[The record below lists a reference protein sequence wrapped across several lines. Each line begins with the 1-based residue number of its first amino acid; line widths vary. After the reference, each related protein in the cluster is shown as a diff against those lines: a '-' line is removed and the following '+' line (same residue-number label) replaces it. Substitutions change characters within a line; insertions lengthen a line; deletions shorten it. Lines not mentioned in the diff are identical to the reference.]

1 MAEYIFLA
9 VVLAVALYL
18 FWTQKVRPDMTA
30 VMVMLS
36 LVIPWPH
43 PDGTWRGVL
52 EPAEGFAGFGSAAV
66 LMIAGMF
73 ILGRAIVRTGA
84 AEAIGLPVL
93 RAAAS
98 REWLLQF
105 TVLVMSTVVST
116 IINDTTVVLIFLPLI
131 IGICKERGLS
141 PSRYLLFAAYGSLL
155 GGMWTLIGTRS
166 NIIISD
172 FLRLHTGE
180 GIGFF
185 EFTPVA
191 STVFVVSAVFLMLLG
206 RHLLPETMPA
216 LSRDVMKEFL
226 TEVDVPE
233 GSAAIDNR
241 LEEVSPFANE
251 GVTVAA
257 LLRNGRQMPLYTRLK
272 AGDVIIVR
280 GTVDHIGTLI
290 KSSDFRVVEE
300 SKLDEK
306 ALQSADLVTVEA
318 VLPTN
323 SIYVGRPLNQ
333 IPIRRT
339 YGLTVVGLARHGRPV
354 ETRIMS
360 TTLEAG
366 DSILFLGGAEEITRL
381 RENPGLIVLEDQPFT
396 AIGRRKAWII
406 ALLLAGVIGLA
417 VSGLLTPT
425 ISIPVAAML
434 AILLGTISWRVAYES
449 VDWPTLVTLGAMIS
463 FGTAMEQT
471 GAAEGIADFVV
482 HHFSEVTPVLLLAGL
497 LLIAILLTQV
507 IENAAAAIIMAPVA
521 YQVAQASALDTEPV
535 MIALA
540 ICVSAGFSTPVSHE
554 STILVMGPGQY
565 EFKHYLTI
573 GGVLA
578 VITWVVTT
586 LMTPVLLGLGG

>member
-1 MAEYIFLA
+1 RL
-9 VVLAVALYL
+9 
-18 FWTQKVRPDMTA
+18 
-30 VMVMLS
+30 
-36 LVIPWPH
+36 
-43 PDGTWRGVL
+43 
-52 EPAEGFAGFGSAAV
+52 
-66 LMIAGMF
+66 
-73 ILGRAIVRTGA
+73 
-84 AEAIGLPVL
+84 L
-93 RAAAS
+93 RAAS
-98 REWLLQF
+98 GNEWLLQL
-105 TVLVMSTVVST
+105 TVLLMATVSST

-131 IGICKERGLS
+131 MGICKEKGLS

-155 GGMWTLIGTRS
+155 GGQWTLIGTRS

-172 FLRLHTGE
+172 FLRLHNGD

-185 EFTPVA
+185 AFSPVA
-191 STVFVVSAVFLMLLG
+191 SAVFAVSAVFLMLVG
-206 RHLLPETMPA
+206 RRFLPEAIPA

-226 TEVDVPE
+226 TEVDVPA
-233 GSAAIDNR
+233 GSSAIDQR
-241 LEEVSPFANE
+241 LEEVSPFADE
-251 GVTVAA
+251 GVAVAA
-257 LLRNGRQMPLYTRLK
+257 LIRKGRRLPLYTRLR

-323 SIYVGRPLNQ
+323 STYVGRPLNQ
-333 IPIRRT
+333 IPVRRT
-339 YGLTVVGLARHGRPV
+339 YGLTLVGLARHGRPV

-366 DSILFLGGAEEITRL
+366 DSILFLGGAEEIARL

-396 AIGRRKAWII
+396 AIGRRKAWTI

-434 AILLGTISWRVAYES
+434 AILLGTISWRAAYES

-471 GAAEGIADFVV
+471 GAAEGIADFAVRY
-482 HHFSEVTPVLLLAGL
+482 FAGVTPVFLLAGL

-507 IENAAAAIIMAPVA
+507 IENAAVAIIMAPVA
-521 YQVAQASALDTEPV
+521 YQV
-535 MIALA
+535 
-540 ICVSAGFSTPVSHE
+540 
-554 STILVMGPGQY
+554 
-565 EFKHYLTI
+565 
-573 GGVLA
+573 
-578 VITWVVTT
+578 
-586 LMTPVLLGLGG
+586 

>member
-9 VVLAVALYL
+9 VVLVAALYL

-36 LVIPWPH
+36 LVIPWPR
-43 PDGTWRGVL
+43 PDGTWRAIL

-84 AEAIGLPVL
+84 AEALGLRLL
-93 RAAAS
+93 RAAAD
-98 REWLLQF
+98 REWLLQL
-105 TVLVMSTVVST
+105 TVLLMATASST

-131 IGICKERGLS
+131 MGICKEKGLS

-155 GGMWTLIGTRS
+155 GGQWTLIGTRS

-172 FLRLHTGE
+172 FLRLHNGE

-191 STVFVVSAVFLMLLG
+191 SAVFAVSAVFLMLVG
-206 RHLLPETMPA
+206 RRFLPEAIPP

-226 TEVDVPE
+226 TEVDVPA
-233 GSAAIDNR
+233 GSSAIDHR

-251 GVTVAA
+251 GVAVAA
-257 LLRNGRQMPLYTRLK
+257 LLRKGHRMPLYTRLL

-280 GTVDHIGTLI
+280 GTVDHIGSLI

-300 SKLDEK
+300 SKLDQK

-318 VLPTN
+318 VLPSSST
-323 SIYVGRPLNQ
+323 YVGRPLNR
-333 IPIRRT
+333 IPIRRA

-366 DSILFLGGAEEITRL
+366 DSILFLGGAEEIARL

-396 AIGRRKAWII
+396 AIGRRKAWTI
-406 ALLLAGVIGLA
+406 AFLL
-417 VSGLLTPT
+417 
-425 ISIPVAAML
+425 
-434 AILLGTISWRVAYES
+434 
-449 VDWPTLVTLGAMIS
+449 
-463 FGTAMEQT
+463 
-471 GAAEGIADFVV
+471 
-482 HHFSEVTPVLLLAGL
+482 
-497 LLIAILLTQV
+497 
-507 IENAAAAIIMAPVA
+507 
-521 YQVAQASALDTEPV
+521 
-535 MIALA
+535 
-540 ICVSAGFSTPVSHE
+540 
-554 STILVMGPGQY
+554 
-565 EFKHYLTI
+565 
-573 GGVLA
+573 
-578 VITWVVTT
+578 
-586 LMTPVLLGLGG
+586 